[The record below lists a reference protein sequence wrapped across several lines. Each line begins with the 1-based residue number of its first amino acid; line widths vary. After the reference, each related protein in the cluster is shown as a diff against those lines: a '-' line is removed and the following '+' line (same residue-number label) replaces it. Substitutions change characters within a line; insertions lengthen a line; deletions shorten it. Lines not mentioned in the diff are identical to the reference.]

1 MKPSRTFIITCFIIL
16 GCVLISMLIQ
26 HSARKHS
33 RDLRHKQT
41 RFLIGEIE
49 DIKEE
54 FNSDPNGVVTKADLV
69 AFAEINRYQSEI
81 DKLYMENRIEL
92 SKGIHMIFPDYFLLI
107 LVLWL
112 SFQLD
117 KISKQIEKQS
127 GKTKPIPN
135 KNGSE
140 KK

>member
-33 RDLRHKQT
+33 RDLRHKQI

-117 KISKQIEKQS
+117 KISKQIEKQ
-127 GKTKPIPN
+127 
-135 KNGSE
+135 
-140 KK
+140 

>member
-1 MKPSRTFIITCFIIL
+1 M
-16 GCVLISMLIQ
+16 
-26 HSARKHS
+26 
-33 RDLRHKQT
+33 
-41 RFLIGEIE
+41 FLIGEIE

-92 SKGIHMIFPDYFLLI
+92 SKGISMIFPDYFLLI

-117 KISKQIEKQS
+117 KIRKRIEKQ
-127 GKTKPIPN
+127 
-135 KNGSE
+135 
-140 KK
+140 

>member
-41 RFLIGEIE
+41 MFLIGEIE

-81 DKLYMENRIEL
+81 DRLYMENRIEL

-112 SFQLD
+112 SFQLE
-117 KISKQIEKQS
+117 KISKRIEKQ
-127 GKTKPIPN
+127 
-135 KNGSE
+135 
-140 KK
+140 

>member
-1 MKPSRTFIITCFIIL
+1 MKPSRTFIVTCFVIL
-16 GCVLISMLIQ
+16 GCVLSISILQ
-26 HSARKHS
+26 HSTRKRS
-33 RDLRHKQT
+33 IDLRHKQT
-41 RFLIGEIE
+41 MFLIGEIE

-112 SFQLD
+112 SFQLE
-117 KISKQIEKQS
+117 KISKRIEKQ
-127 GKTKPIPN
+127 
-135 KNGSE
+135 
-140 KK
+140 